1 MKPDNWD
8 KLDKSQRREIA
19 IKLFMSDRGQ
29 YLVSEALYTA
39 IEVMRKVPKERR
51 EVSNIEDMEILLEE
65 LFPLY
70 KMVKDAIK
78 EYDKR
83 VKLKKNK
90 GCVKKRIL
98 NEDIEG
104 MKRILRWLYG
114 GNFSMETVNKFNNI
128 ITGFGSLAI
137 REQEDILEILQYMAK
152 NMYCLDEDEILEWI
166 ENTLKEGKENE
177 KR

>member
-90 GCVKKRIL
+90 GCVKR
-98 NEDIEG
+98 
-104 MKRILRWLYG
+104 
-114 GNFSMETVNKFNNI
+114 
-128 ITGFGSLAI
+128 
-137 REQEDILEILQYMAK
+137 
-152 NMYCLDEDEILEWI
+152 
-166 ENTLKEGKENE
+166 
-177 KR
+177 